1 MDSSMEQR
9 TMAQSD
15 LLTRWLPQWRRR
27 TTQLEYLGMP
37 LLLLAARIWI
47 GLIFFNAGWAR
58 ITNWSSQ
65 DFLFSQ
71 IHPVP
76 FLPAALAAPLT
87 TAGELGLSI
96 LLMAGLAGRFS
107 ALGLLIMTAVIQ
119 FVVGQTPQGQ
129 ENAIANPVHYFWMF
143 LLLLVLVRGP
153 GLLSLD
159 ALIGRLLPGTGRK
172 TQRAG

>member
-1 MDSSMEQR
+1 
-9 TMAQSD
+9 MAQSD

>member
-1 MDSSMEQR
+1 
-9 TMAQSD
+9 MAQSD
-15 LLTRWLPQWRRR
+15 LLTRWLPQWRRM

-87 TAGELGLSI
+87 TAGELGLAI

-159 ALIGRLLPGTGRK
+159 ALIGRLLPGPGRK
-172 TQRAG
+172 TQRTG

>member
-9 TMAQSD
+9 AMTRSD
-15 LLTRWLPQWRRR
+15 LPGRWLPHWQRA
-27 TTQLEYLGMP
+27 TTQLEFLGMP

-47 GLIFFNAGWAR
+47 GLIFFNASWAR
-58 ITNWSSQ
+58 ITNWGSQ
-65 DFLFSQ
+65 EFLFTQ

-76 FLPAALAAPLT
+76 FLPAALAAPMI
-87 TAGELGLSI
+87 TAGELGLAI

-107 ALGLLIMTAVIQ
+107 ALGLLVMTAVIQ

-143 LLLLVLVRGP
+143 LLLLVLIRGP

-159 ALIGRLLPGTGRK
+159 ALLCRLIPSFGRK
-172 TQRAG
+172 A